1 VSSVLAGAVVDYITH
16 STGDIYMSRSR
27 SIQSISLLLT
37 GIAAGM
43 GAVGCTKEADRSPTL
58 ETAASSGTTV
68 RVADSAAPP
77 HDTSASLRAPDSPT
91 ATPAPRK
98 PVGHPVPKRRPA
110 RDSLVQRVKATSAP
124 QAPAQIP
131 APTDSASAPAAAPGP
146 EAVSD
151 KWLSYDP
158 ATNTVTF
165 ELIAGPFTFN
175 GYRSGEGTL
184 VVPSKANMVINFVNK
199 DGTPHSAE
207 IISGEGPL
215 PNAAVDPAIPRA
227 YTNKVLEGLPQE
239 ASDVMRFPVPESGT
253 YRIFCGV
260 PGHGLSGMWI
270 WMKVDPAAKTP
281 SFGPTKA

>member
-1 VSSVLAGAVVDYITH
+1 
-16 STGDIYMSRSR
+16 MSRSR
-27 SIQSISLLLT
+27 SAQSMSLLVT
-37 GIAAGM
+37 GIVAGM
-43 GAVGCTKEADRSPTL
+43 GAVACAKEADRSPTV
-58 ETAASSGTTV
+58 ETPASSGTTL
-68 RVADSAAPP
+68 RPSDSATPGR
-77 HDTSASLRAPDSPT
+77 DTSTSLQAPVTPPT
-91 ATPAPRK
+91 TPAPRK
-98 PVGHPVPKRRPA
+98 PVGHPVPKRPA
-110 RDSLVQRVKATSAP
+110 RDSLTRLNTTPAP
-124 QAPAQIP
+124 QTP
-131 APTDSASAPAAAPGP
+131 APTESASAPAAALGP
-146 EAVSD
+146 EAAPD